1 MDNSVPIDW
10 VGGSAQ
16 ESVNLEDSEEH
27 DAPPCPN
34 RQVPPFASNSSQGSK
49 IASTPRSAACI
60 LSYTECFRP
69 LRHRPEQPRRRMW
82 SGSRSGPTDMLC
94 TLVPGCAARET
105 MSMRRSMSGC
115 CEGAQH
121 VHLLLTHSFGFL
133 VNKILAVI

>member
-1 MDNSVPIDW
+1 MDNGVPIDW

-27 DAPPCPN
+27 ECSSLSKQTGSSICKQLFS
-34 RQVPPFASNSSQGSK
+34 RQGRYCQ
-49 IASTPRSAACI
+49 
-60 LSYTECFRP
+60 CFRP

-105 MSMRRSMSGC
+105 MSMRRS
-115 CEGAQH
+115 
-121 VHLLLTHSFGFL
+121 LLRGRPARAPPVDPLLWFPCQ
-133 VNKILAVI
+133 